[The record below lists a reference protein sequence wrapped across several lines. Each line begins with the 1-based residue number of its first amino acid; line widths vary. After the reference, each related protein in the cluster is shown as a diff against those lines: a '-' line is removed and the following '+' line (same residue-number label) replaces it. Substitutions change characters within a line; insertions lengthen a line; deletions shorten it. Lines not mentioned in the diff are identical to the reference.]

1 MTQEIF
7 EQFETD
13 ETADEFSS
21 ATDLPMTE
29 EESMSTTGDILSS
42 PTDGHAAASPDE
54 PRAASQH
61 EDKEDV
67 VEPDNALPEVTLA
80 ELPAPLRAAAAAAGW
95 DSLMPVQAKAI
106 PYLLA
111 GRDLMVQSRTG
122 SGKTGAF
129 LLPILDRVDTRQKVP
144 QALVLVPTRELAQQ
158 VAKEAEILGKAAGVR
173 SVAIYGGVKYG
184 PQLEALEQGAQLII
198 GTPGRI
204 LDHLLRRTLKLDK
217 LKMLVFDEADRMLS
231 MGFYPDMREVQRYLP
246 DRRIYAAMF
255 SATFPPHVLRL
266 AHSFLTEPEFLS
278 LSRDKVHVTNAEHV
292 YYMVPSVKRDRGLVR
307 IIEME
312 NPASAIIFC
321 NTKRTVHYVTV
332 VLQRFGYDADELS
345 SDLGQAAREKVLN
358 RVRTGK
364 LRFLVATD
372 VAARGID
379 IPDLSHVFQYEPPE
393 DPESYIHRAG
403 RTARAGATGVAIT
416 LVADFAEGLQLQTI
430 AKRYNI
436 QFTERPLPSD
446 EDVAKLVSERVTV
459 LLEAKLRTRDKLQA
473 ERMRRFFPLV
483 AEWMESEEGQTLLAM
498 LVDDFYQ
505 KSLHAPLV
513 PPEAAGSQPRRGE
526 RISTSSKRESSKRGR
541 KRRRRSGR
549 RRGDARKK

>member
-1 MTQEIF
+1 MKRENMLITQESNN
-7 EQFETD
+7 EQPQDKQAADRLASES
-13 ETADEFSS
+13 ETAAVEHRI
-21 ATDLPMTE
+21 ARTE
-29 EESMSTTGDILSS
+29 DQAPG
-42 PTDGHAAASPDE
+42 AAPHD
-54 PRAASQH
+54 
-61 EDKEDV
+61 EDV
-67 VEPDNALPEVTLA
+67 VEPDNALPEITLTD
-80 ELPAPLRAAAAAAGW
+80 LPAPLRAAAAAAGW

-129 LLPILDRVDTRQKVP
+129 LLPALDRIDPKQKAP

-158 VAKEAEILGKAAGVR
+158 VAKEAKILGEAAGVR

-184 PQLEALEQGAQLII
+184 PQLDALEQGAQLII

-204 LDHLLRRTLKLDK
+204 LDHLLRRNLKLDK
-217 LKMLVFDEADRMLS
+217 LKVLVFDEADRMLS

-246 DRRIYAAMF
+246 DRRIYASMF

-266 AHSFLTEPEFLS
+266 AHSFLTDPEFLS

-292 YYMVPSVKRDRGLVR
+292 YYMVPSVKRDRSLVR

-321 NTKRTVHYVTV
+321 NTKRMVHYVTV

-345 SDLGQAAREKVLN
+345 SDLGQAAREKVLD
-358 RVRTGK
+358 RVRAGK

-379 IPDLSHVFQYEPPE
+379 IVDLSHVFQYEPPE

-416 LVADFAEGLQLQTI
+416 LVADFAEGLQLQNI

-436 QFTERPLPSD
+436 QMTERPLPSD

-505 KSLHAPLV
+505 ESLHAPLV
-513 PPEAAGSQPRRGE
+513 PPESEGTQPQRGE
-526 RISTSSKRESSKRGR
+526 RISTTSKQGDSKPRG

-549 RRGDARKK
+549 RRGDARQKR